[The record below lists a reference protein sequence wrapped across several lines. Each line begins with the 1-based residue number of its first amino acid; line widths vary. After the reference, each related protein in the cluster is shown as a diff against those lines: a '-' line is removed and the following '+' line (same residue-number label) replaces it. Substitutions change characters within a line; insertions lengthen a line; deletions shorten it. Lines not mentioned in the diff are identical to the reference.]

1 MANDSVEDQN
11 DQGGTSGSPAIFDA
25 LNHAWD
31 HGESIKGAFPSL
43 TLDLPQIPRIDLPV
57 LVVPAAAELSEA
69 VRRWQAA
76 IAPLTKIGDELRDRY
91 AEIMKPFAGLSE
103 PLRRLQVI
111 DAQCGR
117 LEALGWL
124 PHANSPLDLIAD
136 DPKDPAAVN
145 AAIHQHYAIHWPDIA
160 RALCADI
167 DASALDDEAK
177 ATFAE
182 AVAAHGAGLYR
193 CAPRLLFPEIE
204 RVSRKEIHG
213 GALDKM
219 ASQQRLM
226 EAIGG
231 LTPAEMSS
239 TGVAGLRFY
248 KKLTRHL
255 YMHMKD
261 EAAVGIALA
270 DPVPNRHAS
279 LHGIVSYSSPQS
291 SINAILAADYLL
303 RAISTIKQL
312 AAEDAAA
319 AHAHAVASS

>member
-11 DQGGTSGSPAIFDA
+11 DHGGTSRSPAIFDA

-43 TLDLPQIPRIDLPV
+43 TLDLPHIPRLDLPV
-57 LVVPAAAELSEA
+57 LGVPAAAELSEA

-124 PHANSPLDLIAD
+124 PHANSPFDLITD
-136 DPKDPAAVN
+136 DPKDSAEVN
-145 AAIHQHYAIHWPDIA
+145 AAIHQHYSIHWPDIA

-167 DASALDDEAK
+167 DASALDNEAK

-204 RVSRKEIHG
+204 RVSRKEIHS

-239 TGVAGLRFY
+239 TGVVGLRFY

-255 YMHMKD
+255 YMHMND
-261 EAAVGIALA
+261 EAAVGIASA

-303 RAISTIKQL
+303 RGISTIKQL

-319 AHAHAVASS
+319 AHTHLVASS